1 MTMNHSFCMN
11 LLQLVTVYSFVKS
24 EGRMNEWMNELQR
37 MNEWITERRKRRRR
51 KGEEEERKE
60 GAGCWSLWHCEVDWN
75 ATCRLSKERRRERER
90 RKRRRRKRSP
100 PGGGPTML
108 PFFFFFFF
116 LSTTI
121 SRPRGNSNI
130 FGYKPWMWDLLTWLD
145 NRGIERCAFLI
156 WWESVKNR
164 PRYSCRRTATCKSTK
179 TFVRLNNSNF
189 RDSEWIFKRNTPL
202 KPHFPVLF
210 NDVKTL
216 GTFYTSFSSYFK
228 LKWPSPSVAE

>member
-1 MTMNHSFCMN
+1 
-11 LLQLVTVYSFVKS
+11 
-24 EGRMNEWMNELQR
+24 MNEWMNCKEW

-51 KGEEEERKE
+51 KGEEEEEEERRKKKEERKE

-75 ATCRLSKERRRERER
+75 ATCRLSKERRRER
-90 RKRRRRKRSP
+90 KREKKKKEKKKIP
-100 PGGGPTML
+100 PGRGAHHAFL
-108 PFFFFFFF
+108 FFFFFFFFF

-121 SRPRGNSNI
+121 GGPRGNSNI

-145 NRGIERCAFLI
+145 NRGIEGCAFLI

-189 RDSEWIFKRNTPL
+189 RDSEWIFKQNTPL

-228 LKWPSPSVAE
+228 LKSPSPSVAE